1 MQDKHYI
8 KKQLSKGKLVVQM
21 ELKKEELGNLKGLN
35 KKEYEYLVEELMLN
49 DLEANILKM
58 RIQDKSIVEM
68 SLDKNISTASVSRI
82 IKKIKNKIERLL

>member
-1 MQDKHYI
+1 
-8 KKQLSKGKLVVQM
+8 M